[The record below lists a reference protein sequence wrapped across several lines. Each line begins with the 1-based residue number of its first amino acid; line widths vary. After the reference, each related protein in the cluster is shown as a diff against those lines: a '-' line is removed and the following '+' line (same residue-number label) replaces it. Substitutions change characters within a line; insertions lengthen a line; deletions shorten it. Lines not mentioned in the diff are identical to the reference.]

1 MMFPISRIAWHQG
14 AGHIVSAV
22 RKQREMNGGGGGS
35 APFPFHSAQ
44 NPSLRMMSPS
54 PGAALPISWISS
66 ILLDPSNGPECS
78 SRGGSVTTEPC
89 LVTFSGMTLQR
100 CLCCSACDCQPES
113 QLWPTR
119 GYGSSSRIQL
129 MHTAHWNTSAHVHH
143 DSAAC
148 LLQ

>member
-1 MMFPISRIAWHQG
+1 MAPGSWSHCISSQEAERD
-14 AGHIVSAV
+14 
-22 RKQREMNGGGGGS
+22 EFGGS
-35 APFPFHSAQ
+35 VPFPFHSAQ
-44 NPSLRMMSPS
+44 DQPRMMSPS

-78 SRGGSVTTEPC
+78 SRGGPVTTEPC

>member
-1 MMFPISRIAWHQG
+1 MAPGSWSHRISSQEAERDEW
-14 AGHIVSAV
+14 
-22 RKQREMNGGGGGS
+22 GGGGS

-113 QLWPTR
+113 QLWPRR
-119 GYGSSSRIQL
+119 GYSSSSRIQL